1 MHQPL
6 LPVHVLAA
14 IVLGCKV
21 GSWTFRIHEKDL
33 SA

>member
-6 LPVHVLAA
+6 LSVNVLAA
-14 IVLGCKV
+14 KVFGC
-21 GSWTFRIHEKDL
+21 SRTFRIHEKDL